1 MTERAKRILL
11 VDDDEGVRTSLT
23 RILRASGH
31 NVLVAHDGYEAVKL
45 IQQELAPD
53 LLLIDIRMPGMDG
66 VETFEECRKYCPELV
81 AIFMTAYSSSERTIQ
96 AAERGALQVLSKPL
110 EIPSLLELITAS
122 LSASPVLIADDDPV
136 LLRSIARA
144 LRANGILVE
153 TASSLKEAA
162 RLLRQRP
169 NRVVVAD
176 VFLEDG
182 HGYELLREDLNESG
196 DPSLIL
202 ITGHADWLDG
212 ETAQS
217 LKGKAL
223 FLPKPLNIEQLIEQV
238 NRP

>member
-1 MTERAKRILL
+1 MADSGKRILL
-11 VDDDEGVRTSLT
+11 VDDDEGVRTSLA
-23 RILRASGH
+23 RILRASGQS
-31 NVLVAHDGYEAVKL
+31 VSVAQDGYQALQLVMEGMS
-45 IQQELAPD
+45 PD

-66 VETFEECRKYCPELV
+66 VETFEKCREHCPGLV
-81 AIFMTAYSSSERTIQ
+81 AIFMTAYSSSERTIE
-96 AAERGALQVLSKPL
+96 AAERGALKVLSKPL

-122 LSASPVLIADDDPV
+122 LNTSPVLIADDDPV
-136 LLRSIARA
+136 LLKSVARA

-162 RLLRQRP
+162 LLLRQRP

-182 HGYELLREDLNESG
+182 HGYELLRDDLNASG
-196 DPSLIL
+196 EPSLIL

-212 ETAQS
+212 ETAKS

>member
-11 VDDDEGVRTSLT
+11 VDDDEGVRTSLA

-31 NVLVAHDGYEAVKL
+31 NVLVAHDGYEAVEL
-45 IQQELAPD
+45 IKQELAPD
-53 LLLIDIRMPGMDG
+53 LLLIDVRMPGMDG
-66 VETFEECRKYCPELV
+66 VETFEKCRKYCPGLV
-81 AIFMTAYSSSERTIQ
+81 AIFMTAYSSSERTIE
-96 AAERGALQVLSKPL
+96 AAERGAFKVLSKPL

-136 LLRSIARA
+136 LLRSVARA
-144 LRANGILVE
+144 LRAKGILVE

-169 NRVVVAD
+169 IRVVVAD

-182 HGYELLREDLNESG
+182 HGYELLREDLNASG

-223 FLPKPLNIEQLIEQV
+223 FLPKPLNIDQLIEQV